1 MWTSPLRRLQDGGVN
16 IIQNAMSPPTQ
27 LNVVV
32 TWSLNA
38 AYQHGVIMGKEAKL
52 FNIAVGL
59 PPRVNILRDPVE
71 GNFWQSYSEDP
82 YLNAR
87 LDVQGVTGLQDQG
100 SLANAKQIGPP
111 STGASVGNTNNA
123 VDFQTLASETAL
135 TFDDGLNELME
146 KAAAANLSTVVVLN
160 NAEPVLIPWLDD
172 VSAVLEMM
180 CPNQEG
186 GWAADDLLLG
196 NNNPQGR
203 LPVTYP
209 ASLDSTMTHNPCY
222 PERVAMSSGN
232 ATFSEGLNNSYCW
245 YVHTNTSVLFPIGY
259 GLSYTSFYYSNPNF
273 HTSTLAQQSDI
284 DFKCASVEVP
294 QVYIGPPSN
303 AVTTYPN
310 AQLAATALVEFANV
324 ELGAGDS
331 TTASIDIREKQLS
344 FYNVNTTDWELA
356 KATHSKPSIPVAFI
370 MRPLPISLAAVT
382 LLLVLVSATD
392 PPTVTVKNGSYYG
405 AYQSNYN
412 QDFFLGMP
420 YAQPPVG
427 DLRFR
432 NPEPLNSTWSEA
444 KNATEYSPECY
455 GYGSDQWVLG
465 NVISED
471 CLTINVVRPSGIAEG
486 VKLPVGF
493 WIHGGGLFEGGNRD
507 PRYNFSAIID
517 EATAAGK
524 PFIGVSIN
532 YRLHGF
538 GFLWGSD
545 VEEAGVTN
553 LGFRDQRLALHWV
566 QENIAA
572 FGGDPEKVTIWGES
586 AGGWSVGYQ
595 LLAYGGRD
603 DGLFRGAI
611 MQSGAPAHG
620 PSSYTNAST
629 WDVYYNNIIEAA
641 NCSSATS
648 TLDCLRQVPI
658 DDLSAIF
665 NSSVTSSAS
674 FSPVIDGDFIQ
685 DTGANLLKNEQFVH
699 VPILHGQN
707 HDEGTAFGT
716 WGVNSS
722 DAYLDYLELMGNTV
736 EEAAIL
742 ADVYPDIPEIGIPGT
757 LHGRPTSDSL
767 AGSQFKR
774 VCAYAG
780 DAYMHAP
787 RRYTAESWAAH
798 NVTSYSYVFNVL
810 VNGLTQYIGA
820 THFQE
825 VAFVF
830 YNLDGNGYE
839 NAVSVNPFL
848 NEPKTFLQLAR
859 MMTRMWASFIVDQ
872 TPNNNGVS
880 ALEWP
885 EYTSDSPQ
893 NIVFDVNVTELAYIE
908 LDIYRAEAITYLHS
922 RYFD

>member
-16 IIQNAMSPPTQ
+16 IVQNATSPPTQ
-27 LNVVV
+27 LNVAV

-52 FNIAVGL
+52 FNIAV
-59 PPRVNILRDPVE
+59 
-71 GNFWQSYSEDP
+71 
-82 YLNAR
+82 
-87 LDVQGVTGLQDQG
+87 DQG
-100 SLANAKQIGPP
+100 SLANAKQIGPS
-111 STGASVGNTNNA
+111 STGASAGNTNNA
-123 VDFQTLASETAL
+123 VDFQTLQELLAQSRGVHRGSDRRADVRASQLGDPDERAANIQTVVDLAKKVDTPIAFAFANSASETAL
-135 TFDDGLNELME
+135 IFDDGLNELVA

-160 NAEPVLIPWLDD
+160 NAEPVLMPWLDD

-209 ASLDSTMTHNPCY
+209 ASLDSTMTHNPSY
-222 PERVAMSSGN
+222 PERVAMDSGN
-232 ATFSEGLNNSYCW
+232 ATFSEGLNN
-245 YVHTNTSVLFPIGY
+245 GY
-259 GLSYTSFYYSNPNF
+259 RYYTSFYYSNPNF
-273 HTSTLAQQSDI
+273 HTSTSAQQSDI

-294 QVYIGPPSN
+294 QVYIGPPSD

-356 KATHSKPSIPVAFI
+356 KATHSKPPIPVAFI

-572 FGGDPEKVTIWGES
+572 FGGNPEKVTIWGES

-641 NCSSATS
+641 NCSSAMS

-665 NSSVTSSAS
+665 NSSVASSAS

-707 HDEGTAFGT
+707 HDEGTAFGA

-722 DAYLDYLELMGNTV
+722 DAYLDYLELMSNTA

-908 LDIYRAEAITYLHS
+908 PDIYRAEAIMYLHS